1 VRATKKLRKLFSPI
15 RIGPMELRNRI
26 VLPAIGT
33 CFASFEGEITDRSIN
48 YYAAR
53 ARGGA
58 GLIILENTIVHP
70 SGKAFTIPALYA
82 DSFIPRLRDLA
93 NAVHAEGAKIFVQL
107 AHQGRQMSS
116 AITGSPLLAPSPIPS
131 PMYREMPKE
140 MTKEDIEEIVEAF
153 GAAAKR
159 AKEAGCDGVELHG
172 AHGYL
177 IHTFMS
183 PRSNKRTDEYGGSLS
198 GRLRFALDI
207 IDRVRAKCGRD
218 FPICFRISCEEMIEG
233 GLTAD
238 EVIIICRLV
247 AYAGVDALSISRGS
261 DDYRWYVPPFGHPIA
276 LNAEFAGRVK
286 RAVDIPVM
294 VAGRIHDPLVAEN
307 VLEEGKSDLIAMG
320 RALIADPDLPR
331 KAQAAQLEDII
342 PCIACNQ
349 GCLNGLF
356 TLLRLTCVLNPTVGR
371 EKEMALIPAER
382 RKKVLVAGGGPAGL
396 EAARVADQ
404 RGHEVTLYEKTSKLG
419 GQFNL
424 AAVPPR
430 KQEFAKAIQYLSTQV
445 GKAGVKVELGQE
457 VTPELVDEVKPDVV
471 IVATG
476 GRPIIPM
483 DVPGVDKPIVATP
496 HDILA
501 GKVNIGDR
509 VVILGGGALGCE
521 TAEYVGEQGAK
532 EITITTRRG
541 SIEEVAQDMVPWPRA
556 ALMERLN
563 AYKVSILTSATVVE
577 ILDDGVILLRDG
589 RQESIGG
596 ISNVILARG
605 VESVE
610 VLSERIRDKVPEV
623 YVIGDAKEPRHA
635 LEAIAEGAEIARQ
648 V

>member
-1 VRATKKLRKLFSPI
+1 MKRPGRLFSPI
-15 RIGPMELRNRI
+15 RIGSIELRNRI
-26 VLPAIGT
+26 VLPAIGS
-33 CFASFEGEITDRSIN
+33 CFATFEGEITDRSIN

-58 GLIILENTIVHP
+58 GLITLENTIVHP
-70 SGKAFTIPALYA
+70 SGKAFTIPVLY
-82 DSFIPRLRDLA
+82 DDRFIPRLRDLA

-131 PMYREMPKE
+131 PMYNEMPREMS
-140 MTKEDIEEIVEAF
+140 KEDIEELVEAF
-153 GAAAKR
+153 SAAAQR
-159 AKEAGCDGVELHG
+159 AKEAGCDGVEIHG

-177 IHTFMS
+177 ICTFMS

-198 GRLRFALDI
+198 GRLKFPLDI
-207 IDRVRAKCGRD
+207 VNRVRAKCGED
-218 FPICFRISCEEMIEG
+218 FPICFRLSWDEVAEG
-233 GLTAD
+233 GIEPD
-238 EVIIICRLV
+238 EVVIICRIL
-247 AYAGVDALSISRGS
+247 ADAGVDALSISRGS

-286 RAVDIPVM
+286 KAVDIPVI

-307 VLEEGKSDLIAMG
+307 ILEEGKADIIAMG
-320 RALIADPDLPR
+320 RALIADPDLPK
-331 KAQAAQLEDII
+331 KAQAGQLGDII

-356 TLLRLTCVLNPTVGR
+356 TLLRLTCLLNPTVGR
-371 EKEMALIPAER
+371 EREMELVPTER

-396 EAARVADQ
+396 EAARVAAQ
-404 RGHEVTLYEKTSKLG
+404 RGHEVTIYEKTSKLG

-445 GKAGVKVELGQE
+445 KKAGAKVELGKE
-457 VTPELVDEVKPDVV
+457 VTPELIDELQPDVV

-476 GRPIIPM
+476 GRPTIPT
-483 DVPGVDKPIVATP
+483 DVPGVDKSIVATP
-496 HDILA
+496 HDILT
-501 GKVNIGDR
+501 GKVNIRDR

-521 TAEYVGEQGAK
+521 TADYVGEQGAK

-577 ILDDGVILLRDG
+577 ILDDGVVLLREG
-589 RQESIGG
+589 KQESIQGVT
-596 ISNVILARG
+596 NVILARG
-605 VESVE
+605 VESVDG
-610 VLSERIRDKVPEV
+610 LSERIRDKVTEV

-635 LEAIAEGAEIARQ
+635 LEAVAEGAEVARQ
-648 V
+648 I